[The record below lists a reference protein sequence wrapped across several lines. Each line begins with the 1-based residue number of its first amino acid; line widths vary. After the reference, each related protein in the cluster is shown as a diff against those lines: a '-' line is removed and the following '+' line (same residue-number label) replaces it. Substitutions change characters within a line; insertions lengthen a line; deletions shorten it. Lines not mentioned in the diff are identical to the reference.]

1 MNKPLNAMVIDDHPL
16 QITLLKQMLLR
27 HDVEVASFDDVD
39 KAIAH
44 AKSANID
51 IIFCD
56 LQMPNKDGIDMMEM
70 LNQIGYRGKVVLV
83 SAMELAIV
91 TAVRAMC
98 ETFSF
103 EVLGKLLKPYD
114 ESQVVEMLR
123 RTGLER
129 VKNTHFQQDICV
141 QDQEFLFALAEG
153 KVKNYYQPLAD
164 ANSGQIIGYE
174 ALARWFHPIYGVLAP
189 HNFLSIVERC
199 HLSAELFDA
208 VFSNALYDMKNRG
221 LKQHVSL
228 NVDHDNLEDA
238 EFANQF
244 IARCQAHGIS
254 PDRFTIEITE
264 RDTFQTSPALYKNL
278 LKFRMNGVTISID
291 DFGTGSSSLEKLAQL
306 PFNEL
311 KIDRSFVQGL
321 VHDPKKKSIV
331 LAICALAK
339 SLNISV
345 VAEGVEDEVT
355 LEAMRQYT
363 VDVCQGYYIDKPM
376 PLEAITILNQ
386 KNDE

>member
-44 AKSANID
+44 AKSTNID

-83 SAMELAIV
+83 SAMELTIV

-123 RTGLER
+123 RSGLEP

-141 QDQEFLFALAEG
+141 QDQEFLFTLAEG

-164 ANSGQIIGYE
+164 ANSGEIIGYE

-244 IARCQAHGIS
+244 IARCQEHGIS

-321 VHDPKKKSIV
+321 VHDPKKKNIV

-376 PLEAITILNQ
+376 PLEAITILN
-386 KNDE
+386 

>member
-1 MNKPLNAMVIDDHPL
+1 MKKTLNAMVIDDHPL
-16 QITLLKQMLLR
+16 QIILLKQILQR
-27 HDVEVASFDDVD
+27 NDVEVVSFDSVD
-39 KAIAH
+39 NAITH
-44 AKSANID
+44 TTAKGVD

-56 LQMPNKDGIDMMEM
+56 LQMPDKDGIDMMVM
-70 LNQIGYRGKVVLV
+70 LNQVGYSGKVVLV
-83 SAMELAIV
+83 SAMELTIV
-91 TAVRAMC
+91 TAARAMC

-103 EVLGKLLKPYD
+103 EVLGKLLKPYE
-114 ESQVVEMLR
+114 ESQVIDMLR
-123 RTGLER
+123 RAGVESNKTR
-129 VKNTHFQQDICV
+129 NFHQDISV

-153 KVKNYYQPLAD
+153 RVKNYYQPLAD
-164 ANSGQIIGYE
+164 VNTGEIIGYE

-228 NVDHDNLEDA
+228 NVDHNNLEDA

-244 IARCQAHGIS
+244 IARCQEHGIS

-321 VHDPKKKSIV
+321 VHDPKKKHIV

-355 LEAMRQYT
+355 LDTMRQYT
-363 VDVCQGYYIDKPM
+363 VDVCQGYYIDRPM
-376 PLEAITILNQ
+376 PLEAITILN
-386 KNDE
+386 

>member
-44 AKSANID
+44 AKSTNID

-83 SAMELAIV
+83 SAMELTIV

-123 RTGLER
+123 RSGLEP

-164 ANSGQIIGYE
+164 ANSGEIIGYE

-228 NVDHDNLEDA
+228 NVDHDNLEDT

-244 IARCQAHGIS
+244 IARCQEHGIS

-321 VHDPKKKSIV
+321 VHDPKKKNIV

-376 PLEAITILNQ
+376 PLEAITILN
-386 KNDE
+386 

>member
-39 KAIAH
+39 KAIAY
-44 AKSANID
+44 AKSTNID

-83 SAMELAIV
+83 SAMELTIV

-123 RTGLER
+123 RSGLEP
-129 VKNTHFQQDICV
+129 VKNSHFQQDICV

-164 ANSGQIIGYE
+164 TNSGEIIGYE

-189 HNFLSIVERC
+189 HTFLSIVERC

-244 IARCQAHGIS
+244 IARCQEHGIS

-321 VHDPKKKSIV
+321 VNDPKKKNIV

-376 PLEAITILNQ
+376 PLEAITILN
-386 KNDE
+386 

>member
-27 HDVEVASFDDVD
+27 HDVDVASFDDVD

-44 AKSANID
+44 AKSTNID

-83 SAMELAIV
+83 SAMELTIV

-123 RTGLER
+123 RSGLEPA
-129 VKNTHFQQDICV
+129 KNTHFQQDIYV

-164 ANSGQIIGYE
+164 ANSGEIIGYE

-244 IARCQAHGIS
+244 IARCQEHGIS

-321 VHDPKKKSIV
+321 VHDPKKKNIV

-376 PLEAITILNQ
+376 PLEAITILN
-386 KNDE
+386 

>member
-44 AKSANID
+44 AKSTNID

-83 SAMELAIV
+83 SAMELTIV

-123 RTGLER
+123 RSGLEP

-164 ANSGQIIGYE
+164 ANSGEIIGYE
-174 ALARWFHPIYGVLAP
+174 ALARWFHPVYGVLAP

-228 NVDHDNLEDA
+228 NVDHDNLEDT

-244 IARCQAHGIS
+244 IARCQEHGIS

-321 VHDPKKKSIV
+321 VHDPKKKNIV

-376 PLEAITILNQ
+376 PLEAITILN
-386 KNDE
+386 

>member
-27 HDVEVASFDDVD
+27 HDVNVASFDGVD

-44 AKSANID
+44 AKSTNID

-70 LNQIGYRGKVVLV
+70 LNQIGYCGKVVLV
-83 SAMELAIV
+83 SAMELTIV

-114 ESQVVEMLR
+114 ESQVVEMLKR
-123 RTGLER
+123 VGLEPI
-129 VKNTHFQQDICV
+129 KNTHFQQDICV

-164 ANSGQIIGYE
+164 ANSGEIIGYE

-208 VFSNALYDMKNRG
+208 VFSNVLYDMKNRG

-244 IARCQAHGIS
+244 IARCQENGIS

-264 RDTFQTSPALYKNL
+264 RETFQTSPALYKNL

-321 VHDPKKKSIV
+321 VHDPKKKNIV

-376 PLEAITILNQ
+376 PLEAITILN
-386 KNDE
+386 

>member
-27 HDVEVASFDDVD
+27 HNVDVASFDDVD

-83 SAMELAIV
+83 SAMELTIV

-123 RTGLER
+123 RAGLEP

-164 ANSGQIIGYE
+164 ANSGEIIGYE

-228 NVDHDNLEDA
+228 NVDHDNLEDT

-244 IARCQAHGIS
+244 IARCQEHGIS

-321 VHDPKKKSIV
+321 VHDPKKKNIV

-376 PLEAITILNQ
+376 PLEAITILN
-386 KNDE
+386 

>member
-1 MNKPLNAMVIDDHPL
+1 MNKSLNAMVIDDHPL

-27 HDVEVASFDDVD
+27 HDVDVASFEDVD
-39 KAIAH
+39 KAIAR
-44 AKSANID
+44 AKSSNID

-83 SAMELAIV
+83 SAMELTIV

-123 RTGLER
+123 RSGLEP

-164 ANSGQIIGYE
+164 AHSGEIIGYE

-228 NVDHDNLEDA
+228 NVDHENLEDA

-244 IARCQAHGIS
+244 ISRCQEHGIS

-321 VHDPKKKSIV
+321 VHDPKKKNIV

-376 PLEAITILNQ
+376 PLEAITILN
-386 KNDE
+386 

>member
-27 HDVEVASFDDVD
+27 HDVDVASFDDVD

-44 AKSANID
+44 AKSSNID

-83 SAMELAIV
+83 SAMELTIV

-123 RTGLER
+123 RSGLEP
-129 VKNTHFQQDICV
+129 VKNSHFQQDICV

-164 ANSGQIIGYE
+164 ANSGEIIGYE

-228 NVDHDNLEDA
+228 NVDHDNLEDT

-244 IARCQAHGIS
+244 IARCQEHDIS

-321 VHDPKKKSIV
+321 VHDPKKKNIV

-376 PLEAITILNQ
+376 PLEAITILN
-386 KNDE
+386 

>member
-27 HDVEVASFDDVD
+27 HDVDVASFDNVD

-44 AKSANID
+44 AKSTNID

-83 SAMELAIV
+83 SAMELTIV

-123 RTGLER
+123 RSGLEP
-129 VKNTHFQQDICV
+129 VKNSHFQQDICV

-164 ANSGQIIGYE
+164 ANSGEIIGYE

-228 NVDHDNLEDA
+228 NVDHDNLEDT

-244 IARCQAHGIS
+244 IARCQEHGIS

-321 VHDPKKKSIV
+321 VHDPKKKNIV

-376 PLEAITILNQ
+376 PLEAITILN
-386 KNDE
+386 

>member
-27 HDVEVASFDDVD
+27 LDVEVASFDDVD

-83 SAMELAIV
+83 SAMELTIV

-123 RTGLER
+123 RSGLEP
-129 VKNTHFQQDICV
+129 VKNSHFQQDICV

-164 ANSGQIIGYE
+164 ANSGEIIGYE

-244 IARCQAHGIS
+244 IARCQEHGIS

-321 VHDPKKKSIV
+321 VHDPKKKNIV

-376 PLEAITILNQ
+376 PLEAITILN
-386 KNDE
+386 

>member
-1 MNKPLNAMVIDDHPL
+1 MNKSLNAMVIDDHPL

-27 HDVEVASFDDVD
+27 HDVDVASFEDVD

-44 AKSANID
+44 AKSSNID

-83 SAMELAIV
+83 SAMELTIV

-114 ESQVVEMLR
+114 ESQVIEMLR
-123 RTGLER
+123 RSGLEP

-164 ANSGQIIGYE
+164 ANSGEIIGYE

-189 HNFLSIVERC
+189 HSFLSIVERC

-244 IARCQAHGIS
+244 IARCQEHGIS

-321 VHDPKKKSIV
+321 VHDPKKKNIV

-376 PLEAITILNQ
+376 PLEAITILN
-386 KNDE
+386 

>member
-27 HDVEVASFDDVD
+27 HDVDVASFDDVD

-83 SAMELAIV
+83 SAMELTIV

-123 RTGLER
+123 RSGLEP
-129 VKNTHFQQDICV
+129 VKNSHFQQDICV

-164 ANSGQIIGYE
+164 ANSGEIIGYE

-228 NVDHDNLEDA
+228 NVDHDNLEDT

-244 IARCQAHGIS
+244 IARCQEHGIS

-321 VHDPKKKSIV
+321 VHDPKKKNIV

-376 PLEAITILNQ
+376 PLEAITILN
-386 KNDE
+386 

>member
-1 MNKPLNAMVIDDHPL
+1 MKKTLNAMVIDDHPL

-27 HDVEVASFDDVD
+27 NDVEVASFDSVDNAITHATAEDV
-39 KAIAH
+39 
-44 AKSANID
+44 D

-56 LQMPNKDGIDMMEM
+56 LQMPDKDGIDMMVM
-70 LNQIGYRGKVVLV
+70 LNQVGYSGKVVLV
-83 SAMELAIV
+83 SAMELTIV
-91 TAVRAMC
+91 AAVRAMC

-103 EVLGKLLKPYD
+103 EVLGKLLKPYN
-114 ESQVVEMLR
+114 ENQVIEMLR
-123 RTGLER
+123 RAGVESNKTR
-129 VKNTHFQQDICV
+129 NFHQDISV

-153 KVKNYYQPLAD
+153 RVKNYYQPLAD
-164 ANSGQIIGYE
+164 VNTGEIIGYE
-174 ALARWFHPIYGVLAP
+174 ALARWFHPIYGVLTP
-189 HNFLSIVERC
+189 YNFLPIVERC

-208 VFSNALYDMKNRG
+208 VFSNALYDMKSRG
-221 LKQHVSL
+221 LQQHISL
-228 NVDHDNLEDA
+228 NVDHDNLEEP

-244 IARCQAHGIS
+244 IERCHEYGVC

-264 RDTFQTSPALYKNL
+264 RDTFKASAALYRNL
-278 LKFRMNGVTISID
+278 LKFRMSGVTISID

-321 VHDPKKKSIV
+321 VNDPKKKNIV

-355 LEAMRQYT
+355 LDAMRHYA
-363 VDVCQGYYIDKPM
+363 VDVCQGFFIDKPM
-376 PLEAITILNQ
+376 PLEAITIL
-386 KNDE
+386 K

>member
-1 MNKPLNAMVIDDHPL
+1 MNKLLNAMVIDDHPL

-27 HDVEVASFDDVD
+27 HDVDVASYDDVD

-44 AKSANID
+44 AKLTNID

-83 SAMELAIV
+83 SAMELTIV

-123 RTGLER
+123 RAGLEP

-164 ANSGQIIGYE
+164 ANSGEIIGYE

-189 HNFLSIVERC
+189 HHFLSIVERC

-244 IARCQAHGIS
+244 IARCQEYGIS

-321 VHDPKKKSIV
+321 VNDPKKKNIV

-376 PLEAITILNQ
+376 PLEAITIFN
-386 KNDE
+386 

>member
-27 HDVEVASFDDVD
+27 HDVDVASFDDVD

-44 AKSANID
+44 AKSSNID

-83 SAMELAIV
+83 SAMELTIV

-123 RTGLER
+123 RSGLEP
-129 VKNTHFQQDICV
+129 VKNTHFQQYICV

-164 ANSGQIIGYE
+164 ANSGEIIGYE
-174 ALARWFHPIYGVLAP
+174 ALARWLHPIYGVLAP

-244 IARCQAHGIS
+244 IARCQEHGIS

-321 VHDPKKKSIV
+321 VHDPKKKNIV

-376 PLEAITILNQ
+376 PLEAITILN
-386 KNDE
+386 

>member
-27 HDVEVASFDDVD
+27 HNVDVASFDDVD

-83 SAMELAIV
+83 SAMELTIV

-123 RTGLER
+123 RSGLEP
-129 VKNTHFQQDICV
+129 VKNSHFQQDICV

-164 ANSGQIIGYE
+164 TNSGEIIGYE

-208 VFSNALYDMKNRG
+208 VFSNALYDMKNRE

-244 IARCQAHGIS
+244 IARCQEHGIS

-321 VHDPKKKSIV
+321 VHDPKKKNIV

-376 PLEAITILNQ
+376 PLEAITILN
-386 KNDE
+386 